1 MGRAGS
7 GSRLYT
13 ILMSALHRVW
23 YPTLIDLRA
32 TSLAYA
38 IKTWEEFGARVGII
52 EAEESAFWGNVS
64 PTTSGMSGHAASAST
79 TSSPLFCS
87 WRECGFHGKNPRHV
101 LQTCSGS
108 FLLQRKM
115 PEERLET
122 WGSQESLQDNKE
134 LITGVRSVW
143 GWHWLT
149 TSGRKR
155 VK

>member
-38 IKTWEEFGARVGII
+38 IKAWEEFGARVGII

-64 PTTSGMSGHAASAST
+64 ASSSTTSGMSGQAASAST
-79 TSSPLFCS
+79 ASSPLFCS
-87 WRECGFHGKNPRHV
+87 WRECGFHNKKPPHV
-101 LQTCSGS
+101 LQTCSGC
-108 FLLQRKM
+108 
-115 PEERLET
+115 
-122 WGSQESLQDNKE
+122 NKVFYCNE
-134 LITGVRSVW
+134 
-143 GWHWLT
+143 
-149 TSGRKR
+149 KCQ
-155 VK
+155 KK